1 MRTRSIA
8 PAALFTLCMISGA
21 SSAFADVAPPSCS
34 GTDPA
39 IQLCS
44 GKAAGDACT
53 FSNGTK
59 GNCAALR
66 CATDGGAAVL
76 SCVATGGNYSGGGC
90 SLSARSSGAGAGQLS
105 LAAWLAALATSAVLA
120 WRRRRSA

>member
-1 MRTRSIA
+1 MRTRTIA
-8 PAALFTLCMISGA
+8 AAALFTLCMISSA
-21 SSAFADVAPPSCS
+21 TPAFADVAPPSCS

-66 CATDGGAAVL
+66 CATDGGATVL
-76 SCVATGGNYSGGGC
+76 SCVATGAGYSGGC
-90 SLSARSSGAGAGQLS
+90 SLSTRPTQDASS
-105 LAAWLAALATSAVLA
+105 LAAWLAALAASAVLA
-120 WRRRRSA
+120 WRRRQPA

>member
-1 MRTRSIA
+1 MRTPTLA
-8 PAALFTLCMISGA
+8 PAALFTLCLISVA
-21 SSAFADVAPPSCS
+21 APAFADVPPPACS

-53 FSNGTK
+53 FSNGVK

-66 CATDGGAAVL
+66 CATDGGATVL
-76 SCVATGGNYSGGGC
+76 SCVATGASSGGC
-90 SLSARSSGAGAGQLS
+90 SLSTRPGGGAS
-105 LAAWLAALATSAVLA
+105 PLAAWLAALSASAVLA
-120 WRRRRSA
+120 WRRRRTA